1 MAQVITKLKQKDSEG
16 MFKQEIPIG
25 TYAYY
30 VICSN
35 GDINLPLQ
43 DYLDDIKEQL
53 EELSGTV
60 EWEEV

>member
-16 MFKQEIPIG
+16 MFQQEIPIG
-25 TYAYY
+25 TYADY
-30 VICSN
+30 VVCTK

-43 DYLDDIKEQL
+43 DYLDQIKEQL
-53 EELSGTV
+53 EELSGTI